1 MSTTTKIVKKR
12 AQRKG
17 PLYGSYIHKVFKQVH
32 PEVPGQ
38 SGLNISTKAMDI
50 INQLIMHIET
60 QVSRKSVEMAKYQK
74 KNTLS
79 SRHVQAAVKVLLPGE
94 IANNAIAEGTKAV
107 TKFGKHP

>member
-1 MSTTTKIVKKR
+1 MSTKIAKKR
-12 AQRKG
+12 GQRKG
-17 PLYGSYIHKVFKQVH
+17 PLYGTYIHKVFEQVH
-32 PEVPGQ
+32 PKREN
-38 SGLNISTKAMDI
+38 GLTISTKAMDI
-50 INQLIMHIET
+50 INQLVMHIET

-94 IANNAIAEGTKAV
+94 VASNAIAEGTKAV